1 MHNNKKNVNFT
12 LSINLEVLKCGN
24 IGHVINLRGTSNEE
38 PPHLIQY
45 PSASGTPCMYT
56 QLMKTYSKQ
65 WVSKY
70 QCTYTYTL
78 EVKLVCAHNH
88 TCRHCTL

>member
-1 MHNNKKNVNFT
+1 MNFT
-12 LSINLEVLKCGN
+12 LNINLEVLRCGN
-24 IGHVINLRGTSNEE
+24 IGHVIDLRGTSNEE
-38 PPHLIQY
+38 SPHLVQY
-45 PSASGTPCMYT
+45 LAASGMPCMYI